1 MRFQGLAE
9 MGRHKQYSHSLSSN
23 TSYSKI
29 SQALICVTLLL
40 FSIASFATEMY
51 RYKDKFGNWVFT
63 DRKPKQKAE
72 KISVVNKSKTI
83 SIPSPRVFTEER
95 DGQFFVKVENN
106 IHAPVELK
114 FSSDDGAGGNLP
126 DNVTVPANTTSTVY
140 QSSAPV
146 EDIKYRWLLGD
157 PKAMTS
163 SQEYLFPV
171 ISNKLFRISQS
182 FRGKFS
188 HYREPNLFAVDIA
201 MEIGTKLAAARS
213 GTIIWVKDDYHMGA
227 AKQYFLDK
235 ANMILILHEDGTY
248 ATYGHILQGSAVVK
262 AGDEVTTGQHIA
274 MSGTSGF
281 SSGPHLHFVISKNN
295 RGRTQTSSFNF
306 ITNSGKSFR
315 PQRGMKIRNN

>member
-1 MRFQGLAE
+1 MAGLKKYLD
-9 MGRHKQYSHSLSSN
+9 GLTPQ
-23 TSYSKI
+23 TSFSKI
-29 SQALICVTLLL
+29 SQTVIFATLLS
-40 FSIASFATEMY
+40 FSFASFATEMY

-72 KISVVNKSKTI
+72 KISVINKSKAI
-83 SIPSPRVFTEER
+83 NIPSPRIFTEELN
-95 DGQFFVKVENN
+95 GQHFVKVENN

-114 FSSDDGAGGNLP
+114 FLSSKTVSGNLP
-126 DNVTVPANTTSTVY
+126 RNFIAPANKTSTVY
-140 QSSAPV
+140 QGSVPI

-157 PKAMTS
+157 PKASAS

-171 ISNKLFRISQS
+171 ISNKLFQISQA
-182 FRGKFS
+182 FHGKFS
-188 HYREPNLFAVDIA
+188 HYKEPSVFAVDIA

-262 AGDEVTTGQHIA
+262 AGDTVVAGQHIA

-281 SSGPHLHFVISKNN
+281 SSGPHLHFVISHNN
-295 RGRTQTSSFNF
+295 RGRTKSSSFNF
-306 ITNSGKSFR
+306 VTNSGKKIR
-315 PQRGMKIRNN
+315 PQRGLKIRNN